1 MDLSS
6 LSEGSG
12 RSFLIEV
19 QKGNIPGHSI
29 VQMAGRNDAVPN
41 GSWRSLAELNQ
52 TAATTHLSADTTV
65 RVKAGGNAA
74 DTAAGAGAQAV
85 TVVGIDDNLAEV
97 SESIELAGASASS
110 STTTS
115 FWRIYR
121 AYITAARCGTYN
133 AANTAAIVIE
143 NTAGTVDLLQIGV
156 EDGESEGGAYTVPT
170 GKTGYFLGAAFSV
183 DSSKSA
189 NFRLFTRANFNDVS
203 TPFEPIRLQKFFHG
217 VVGEFNYSPAAP
229 LILPAL
235 TDFWPEAYGDGAIT
249 EVALVFEVLLVDN

>member
-19 QKGNIPGHSI
+19 VKGNIPGHSI
-29 VQMAGRNDAVPN
+29 VHKFGRDDAVPN
-41 GSWRSLAELNQ
+41 GSWRIVSELNQ
-52 TAATTHLSADTTV
+52 TAATTLLAAATTV

-85 TVVGIDDNLAEV
+85 TVVGIDTTLAEV

-110 STTTS
+110 STSAS

-121 AYITAARCGTYN
+121 AYITAARCGAYN
-133 AANTAAIVIE
+133 VANTAAIVIE
-143 NTAGTVDLLQIGV
+143 NTAGTVDLIKIGT
-156 EDGESEGGAYTVPT
+156 EEGQTEYGAYTIPT

-183 DSSKSA
+183 NSTKSA
-189 NFRLFTRANFNDVS
+189 KFRLFTRANFNDVT
-203 TPFEPIRLQKFFHG
+203 TPYEPIRLKTFFDG
-217 VVGEFNYSPAAP
+217 ITGEANYLPAAP
-229 LILPAL
+229 LTLPGL
-235 TDFWPEAYGDGAIT
+235 TDVWFEAYGDGAIT
-249 EVALVFEVLLVDN
+249 EVTVDFEILLVDD